1 MYGGRPYHVEFV
13 VFLFQPPGKPKVL
26 NCTIE
31 SIECEWSKCQG
42 QVDFY
47 KVRYKTDKSDKEEW
61 NYAKTNADESQIT
74 ITGLMPNTMYIFQ
87 VRGVFEDQ
95 EGEYGPENDEMQTES
110 LDAYLNKISTRIT
123 KSSPSKYQLFVQEMK
138 DARNVT
144 AKTRKLNLGKLIMSQ
159 QYFKK
164 NMFRCCCLKQVLM

>member
-110 LDAYLNKISTRIT
+110 LDAYLNKISTGL
-123 KSSPSKYQLFVQEMK
+123 PSHLHLSINY
-138 DARNVT
+138 
-144 AKTRKLNLGKLIMSQ
+144 SC
-159 QYFKK
+159 KK
-164 NMFRCCCLKQVLM
+164 

>member
-1 MYGGRPYHVEFV
+1 
-13 VFLFQPPGKPKVL
+13 
-26 NCTIE
+26 
-31 SIECEWSKCQG
+31 
-42 QVDFY
+42 
-47 KVRYKTDKSDKEEW
+47 
-61 NYAKTNADESQIT
+61 
-74 ITGLMPNTMYIFQ
+74 MYIFQ

-110 LDAYLNKISTRIT
+110 LDAYLNKISTRIP

-159 QYFKK
+159 QYF
-164 NMFRCCCLKQVLM
+164 

>member
-1 MYGGRPYHVEFV
+1 MCMEEDHIKLNS

-31 SIECEWSKCQG
+31 SIECEWSKCKG

-47 KVRYKTDKSDKEEW
+47 EIRYKTDIKTDKEEEW
-61 NYAKTNADESQIT
+61 NYAKTDADESQIT
-74 ITGLMPNTMYIFQ
+74 ITGLMPNTMYTLQ
-87 VRGVFEDQ
+87 VRCVFEDQ
-95 EGEYGPENDEMQTES
+95 KGEYGPESDKMQTES
-110 LDAYLNKISTRIT
+110 LDAYLSKISTRIT
-123 KSSPSKYQLFVQEMK
+123 ESSPSKYQLSVQEMK

-159 QYFKK
+159 QYLNK
-164 NMFRCCCLKQVLM
+164 